1 MQNPDGS
8 ISNPAFD
15 ASKGIVFDTGQ
26 VLHGLVRG
34 FEETGDA
41 EILRAAEK
49 AADWLT
55 TVADGE
61 KRWTRSTHNGIPHVY
76 NTRSAWA
83 LLRLHKHRPTAE
95 REAVGRANLDWALSQ
110 ERNGYYEQNAFE
122 VGVAPFTHT
131 IAYAI
136 RGLLE
141 SGWLMG
147 DDRYVKAAETSARRV
162 SENLRSDGFLPGT
175 IDVQGRPVASYCCLT
190 GSSQMG
196 IIWARLYNQSHDEL
210 YRRSAESALRY
221 VRSWQDITTSN
232 LDVRGAIKGSQ
243 PVWGA
248 YSRMTFPNWATK
260 FFLDAMLLSRD
271 WLK

>member
-1 MQNPDGS
+1 M
-8 ISNPAFD
+8 
-15 ASKGIVFDTGQ
+15 
-26 VLHGLVRG
+26 HGLVRG

-61 KRWTRSTHNGIPHVY
+61 KRWTRNTHNGIPHVY

-122 VGVAPFTHT
+122 VGIAPFTHT

-147 DDRYVKAAETSARRV
+147 DDRYVKAAEDSARRV
-162 SENLRSDGFLPGT
+162 SENLRSDGFLAGT
-175 IDVQGRPVASYCCLT
+175 IDVQGRPTRHLLLPHGEQPDGDHLGAPLQREPRRAVSPLGRERAPLREELAGHHDVQPRRAGGDQGLAT
-190 GSSQMG
+190 GLGRLLADDVSQLGDQVLPRRHAALPRLEGLEVSQM
-196 IIWARLYNQSHDEL
+196 S
-210 YRRSAESALRY
+210 
-221 VRSWQDITTSN
+221 
-232 LDVRGAIKGSQ
+232 
-243 PVWGA
+243 
-248 YSRMTFPNWATK
+248 
-260 FFLDAMLLSRD
+260 
-271 WLK
+271 